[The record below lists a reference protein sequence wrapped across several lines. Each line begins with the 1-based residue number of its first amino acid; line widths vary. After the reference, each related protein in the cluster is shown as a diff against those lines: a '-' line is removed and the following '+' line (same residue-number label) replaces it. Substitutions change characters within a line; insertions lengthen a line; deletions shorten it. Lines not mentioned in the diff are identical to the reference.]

1 MFACLSLS
9 LFNLCLT
16 WRGGGGGGGRVVVEG
31 DFSLF
36 NLFLTGGGG
45 EMSVPF
51 V

>member
-1 MFACLSLS
+1 MFDLE
-9 LFNLCLT
+9 
-16 WRGGGGGGGRVVVEG
+16 GGGGGGRVVVEG